1 MNISEP
7 DVERLLARLQ
17 HVAEQA
23 PPHKRPARRQ
33 IVRGMRAAL
42 SAVADG
48 VTLEGLRNELL
59 YELVGYVPDE
69 PVVVRHGTADPM
81 PPYHAQIVERLE
93 AGATSVQICAELG
106 CSKHTVTHCR
116 RLRSQHCRQE
126 TELCRPGTT

>member
-48 VTLEGLRNELL
+48 ATLESLRNELL

-69 PVVVRHGTADPM
+69 PVVVRHGTADPL
-81 PPYHAQIVERLE
+81 PETAEKIIDLLNR
-93 AGATSVQICAELG
+93 GRGINRICQEMG
-106 CSKHTVTHCR
+106 CSKSVVYRCK
-116 RLRSQHCRQE
+116 RLRDERAEAAQCE
-126 TELCRPGTT
+126 VE